1 MAFTTYCFHY
11 CCGIGTSQ
19 EELPL
24 VQALVVGL
32 AQEVAVGLVAGLV
45 AIAVDPVAF
54 VVLWPYCESRFR
66 S

>member
-1 MAFTTYCFHY
+1 MACSTYWFHY
-11 CCGIGTSQ
+11 DWRVTSQ

-24 VQALVVGL
+24 VQGLVVGL